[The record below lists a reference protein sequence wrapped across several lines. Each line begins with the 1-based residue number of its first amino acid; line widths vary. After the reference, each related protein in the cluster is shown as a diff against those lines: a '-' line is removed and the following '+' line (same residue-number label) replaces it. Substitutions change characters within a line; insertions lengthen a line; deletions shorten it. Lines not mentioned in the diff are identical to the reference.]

1 MNRRELMAAA
11 FAACVAVASAASADV
26 RDFGAKGD
34 GITEDTAAIQSAI
47 DNCAGSGGGRVVLS
61 GGTFLSGAIRLRS
74 GVDLHIDGTAR
85 LLASP
90 DIADFPDWSDARHVK
105 SESLPRGRNACFIF
119 ADEAE
124 RISITGEGVIDC
136 NGHHHVKEKTD
147 PNWTGLR
154 YERRFPLEK
163 TLPRVVFVA
172 GCSDV
177 RLRDVTLTNSPGGW
191 GYWLHDCDRVQVTGL
206 KILVNVE
213 YPNNDG
219 LHINCCRD
227 VTVSDCIIESGDDA
241 IVVRANSRSL
251 AENKPCERVL
261 VANCTIRSWA
271 NGIRLGWVNDGVIR
285 NCSFSNIAMHDT
297 STGICIMLPKMPK
310 NPDYGREATLI
321 ENITFDGIQMDG
333 IYAHP
338 IRAVIS
344 SSEQTLVADVR
355 DIRFNNVHAKSLE
368 HPLISGR
375 PGNPLRR
382 IVFNNCSFRK
392 VTDAELPGWSRH
404 GPAVWERVRQT
415 TFENVEGFVYDNTT
429 FDASSD
435 APTPPRR

>member
-1 MNRRELMAAA
+1 MRTTCGTIL
-11 FAACVAVASAASADV
+11 AVALAALSAHGAFDV
-26 RDFGAKGD
+26 HDFGAKGD
-34 GITEDTAAIQSAI
+34 GTTMDTSSIQSAI
-47 DNCAGSGGGRVVLS
+47 DRCGESGGGRVVLAN
-61 GGTFLSGAIRLRS
+61 GTFLSGSIQLRT
-74 GVDLHIDGTAR
+74 GVELHIDGTAR

-90 DIADFPDWSDARHVK
+90 DVADFPEWKDVKHVK
-105 SESLPRGRNACFIF
+105 SENLPRGRNACFIF
-119 ADEAE
+119 AEEAD
-124 RISITGEGVIDC
+124 RISITGDGVIDC
-136 NGHHHVKEKTD
+136 NGQHHVKEKTNPD
-147 PNWTGLR
+147 WTGLR
-154 YERRFPLEK
+154 YERKYPLEK
-163 TLPRVVFVA
+163 TLPRVVFFA
-172 GCSDV
+172 GCRDV

-251 AENKPCERVL
+251 AVNKSCERVV

-271 NGIRLGWVNDGVIR
+271 NGIRIGWVNDGVIR
-285 NCSFSNIAMHDT
+285 NCSFANIAMHDT
-297 STGICIMLPKMPK
+297 STGICIMLPKIPN

-338 IRAVIS
+338 LRAVIS
-344 SSEQTLVADVR
+344 PSKTTFVADVR

-375 PGNPLRR
+375 PGNPLKR
-382 IVFNNCSFRK
+382 FSFTDCSFRK
-392 VTDAELPGWSRH
+392 VSDDELPGWKRH
-404 GPAVWERVRQT
+404 GPALWERVQKT
-415 TFENVEGFVYDNTT
+415 TFEHIEGFTYNNTR
-429 FDASSD
+429 FDA
-435 APTPPRR
+435 P